1 MDKDDVRCMRAR
13 THTHTHTL
21 EYDSVIKRNEIM
33 PFAPMWMDL
42 EIITLSKS
50 EKDKYPM
57 VSFIS
62 GI

>member
-1 MDKDDVRCMRAR
+1 MDKDDVRCMRVN
-13 THTHTHTL
+13 THTHTHTH
-21 EYDSVIKRNEIM
+21 EYYSVIKRNEIM
-33 PFAPMWMDL
+33 PFAAMWMDL

-50 EKDKYPM
+50 EKDKYLM